1 VLNDINCVATGVAV
15 KLSVSSESHSGGMVL
30 GRQFP
35 GDTYCRLSFNYVAQ
49 GVELVAMVSGVGV
62 VWTSDTNRDN
72 SVDGIA
78 TANFTFD
85 LVESSLLEERNV
97 TLALGRVWNGNGTV
111 LLLSPTLYPCTQCAS
126 PPDKCPEP
134 SPGVLVVAVGAL
146 SAALAALLTCYL
158 STLFYC
164 LRASRKVFQKEKRW
178 REAERQRLMADR
190 DSVGTA
196 GSVSRASAVGDRR
209 RWRKY
214 GESSTLMT
222 FVPDEEDTG
231 GGSGRQESSWL
242 EAVELTHSSHLHSG
256 SGVGLVRG
264 RGEVL
269 QNPLYTEE
277 DDDEEEGEGR
287 EGEGVEMLAMVSD
300 MQALPPPSPTHS
312 SDL

>member
-1 VLNDINCVATGVAV
+1 
-15 KLSVSSESHSGGMVL
+15 MW
-30 GRQFP
+30 Q
-35 GDTYCRLSFNYVAQ
+35 
-49 GVELVAMVSGVGV
+49 
-62 VWTSDTNRDN
+62 
-72 SVDGIA
+72 
-78 TANFTFD
+78 
-85 LVESSLLEERNV
+85 
-97 TLALGRVWNGNGTV
+97 LALSGQLVNARMGHATR
-111 LLLSPTLYPCTQCAS
+111 LLSTLIPCIQCAS
-126 PPDKCPEP
+126 PPDSYECPEP
-134 SPGVLVVAVGAL
+134 SPGVCPTVETCSNTSNDGGSLVVAVGAL
-146 SAALAALLTCYL
+146 SAALAALLICYL

-164 LRASRKVFQKEKRW
+164 LRANRRVSRKEKRW

-222 FVPDEEDTG
+222 FVPDEEGMG

-242 EAVELTHSSHLHSG
+242 EAVELTHSSHVHSG
-256 SGVGLVRG
+256 SGVGLVRGVGG

-287 EGEGVEMLAMVSD
+287 EGDGVEMLAMLSD